1 MNNVWLGNA
10 QIKVELST
18 RTAKLMEGMEPAG
31 QRDVYNFMVF

>member
-18 RTAKLMEGMEPAG
+18 RTAKLMEGMETA
-31 QRDVYNFMVF
+31 VNV